1 MLNLTHPYET
11 DAILLMP
18 LEIAFAEKS
27 DRQLCE
33 NEAIAVRKL
42 GAKLADKLKRRV
54 ADLRAATGVKDIVAG
69 KPQVLLGKHKHQ
81 IAVELC
87 DGYCLV
93 FCANHNMNPLLQSDE
108 IDWSRVSRIKILRIE
123 NLYDK

>member
-1 MLNLTHPYET
+1 MLNLTHPHET

-42 GAKLADKLKRRV
+42 GAKLADKLKRRL
-54 ADLRAATGVKDIVAG
+54 ADLRAATSVKDIVAG
-69 KPQVLLGKHKHQ
+69 KPQVLHKHQ

-87 DGYCLV
+87 DGYCLF
-93 FCANHNMNPLLQSDE
+93 FCANHNTNPLLESDE

-123 NLYDK
+123 NPDGK

>member
-1 MLNLTHPYET
+1 
-11 DAILLMP
+11 MP

-42 GAKLADKLKRRV
+42 GAKLADKLKRRL
-54 ADLRAATGVKDIVAG
+54 ADLRAATSVKDIVAG
-69 KPQVLLGKHKHQ
+69 KPQVLFGKHKHQ

-87 DGYCLV
+87 DGYCLL
-93 FCANHNMNPLLQSDE
+93 FCANHNVNPLLESDE

-123 NLYDK
+123 NLYGK

>member
-1 MLNLTHPYET
+1 MT
-11 DAILLMP
+11 

-42 GAKLADKLKRRV
+42 GIKVAEKLKRRL
-54 ADLRAATGVKDIVAG
+54 ADLRAATSVKDIVAG
-69 KPQVLLGKHKHQ
+69 KPQALFEKYKHQ

-87 DGYCLV
+87 DGYRLI
-93 FCANHNMNPLLQSDE
+93 FCSNHNTNPLLESDE

-123 NLYDK
+123 CHYG

>member
-1 MLNLTHPYET
+1 
-11 DAILLMP
+11 MP

-42 GAKLADKLKRRV
+42 GTKVADKLKRRL
-54 ADLRAATGVKDIVAG
+54 ADLRAATSVKDIVAG
-69 KPQVLLGKHKHQ
+69 KPEVLFGKYKHQ

-93 FCANHNMNPLLQSDE
+93 FCANHNTNPLLESDE
-108 IDWSRVSRIKILRIE
+108 LDWSRVSRIKILRIE
-123 NLYDK
+123 NLYGK